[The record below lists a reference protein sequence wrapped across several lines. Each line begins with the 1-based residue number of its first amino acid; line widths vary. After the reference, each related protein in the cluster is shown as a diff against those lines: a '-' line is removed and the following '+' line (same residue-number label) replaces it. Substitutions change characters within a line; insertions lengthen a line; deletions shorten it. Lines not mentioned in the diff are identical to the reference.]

1 MLNISIA
8 SKHYRNLLSR
18 VLKGYLLA
26 SQVNKL
32 RKALGIL
39 CDKES
44 VYGARG
50 VITMLD
56 NLQQKSHVEKY
67 I

>member
-1 MLNISIA
+1 MNE
-8 SKHYRNLLSR
+8 
-18 VLKGYLLA
+18 
-26 SQVNKL
+26 L

-44 VYGARG
+44 VNGARG